1 MASHSASNMSHT
13 PAGHYQMNARHNAS
27 NQTDYILESMGEN
40 RRESPRVRASG
51 ESQEGLTKVHQHT
64 LIAKIDVDQLV

>member
-1 MASHSASNMSHT
+1 
-13 PAGHYQMNARHNAS
+13 MNARHNAS